1 MGVRRTKSSIGRP
14 AATRPADALAERCRR
29 LEDLLRR
36 ALAGRRRAAME
47 RDRAIAR
54 IRAVGDDFVSA
65 FEAIDARTEA
75 AIAAAELRG
84 LLGHDL
90 DVDSLLT
97 LSTEH
102 LVARYRPANVA
113 IWLCDSRNNHSL
125 VAYGANGTP
134 RSRAEATMGIVGRE
148 ACPGLPVEG
157 AAWSIDRAEDL
168 LRDAPPGG
176 GALVGQRALLAA
188 IARRGE
194 RFGAVMLFQPA
205 DQPWPANAQ
214 EQLASIAAVMGEQV
228 ERIMRIAHH
237 RRGEWPRSPEAD

>member
-1 MGVRRTKSSIGRP
+1 MGVRRSKSSAGP
-14 AATRPADALAERCRR
+14 AAPRTDSALAERCQR

-134 RSRAEATMGIVGRE
+134 RGRAEATMGSSAARRAP
-148 ACPGLPVEG
+148 ACR
-157 AAWSIDRAEDL
+157 SR
-168 LRDAPPGG
+168 APPGPSTVPRTSC
-176 GALVGQRALLAA
+176 ARPRPVAA
-188 IARRGE
+188 CWSASARCSR
-194 RFGAVMLFQPA
+194 
-205 DQPWPANAQ
+205 
-214 EQLASIAAVMGEQV
+214 
-228 ERIMRIAHH
+228 
-237 RRGEWPRSPEAD
+237 RSPAAASASAPSCSSSLPTSRGPRTRRSSLRRSPP